1 MKIVITFLLL
11 LLAIDVTRALELKVL
26 WWNVKNFF
34 DTIDDRG
41 KDDDV
46 LTENEYIAKLQSI
59 SGAIKKIDADVVG
72 LGEIEN
78 IFVLSNIAKSSGY
91 PYYYLEEG
99 NDPRGIDVALI
110 SKYPAVYKSNRDL
123 PTPYDGNPN
132 YKFSRDCPKV
142 EIILENDVK
151 FYLLLTHLKSEYG
164 GDDKSERKRI
174 SQVYGILDILDGIYA
189 EIKDPYVLIM
199 GDFNS
204 ERYSE
209 PMNILEKSGLK
220 NVNYLYNEK
229 NVWTTNFGKKKDID
243 YFLTSD
249 ALFKKMTKY
258 KLKTIGGKYIDKIS
272 DHRPLLLEFNIK

>member
-1 MKIVITFLLL
+1 MKLILSFLFLLL
-11 LLAIDVTRALELKVL
+11 TADITRALELKVL

-34 DTIDDRG
+34 DTIDDSK

-46 LTENEYIAKLQSI
+46 LTENEYISKLQSV
-59 SGAIKKIDADVVG
+59 SGVIKNIDADFVG
-72 LGEIEN
+72 LCEIEN
-78 IFVLSNIAKSSGY
+78 ISVLSNIAKSSGY

-99 NDPRGIDVALI
+99 NDPRGIDVALL
-110 SKYPAVYKSNRDL
+110 SKYPAVYTSNRDL

-142 EIILENDVK
+142 EILFDGGVK
-151 FYLLLTHLKSEYG
+151 FFLLITHLKSEYG
-164 GDDKSERKRI
+164 GDANSERKRI
-174 SQVYGILDILDGIYA
+174 SQIYGILDILDAIYA
-189 EIKDPYVLIM
+189 ENKDPYALIM

-229 NVWTTNFGKKKDID
+229 NVWTTNFGNKKDID

-258 KLKTIGGKYIDKIS
+258 KLKTISGKYVDKIS
-272 DHRPLLLEFNIK
+272 DHRPLALEFSIK

>member
-1 MKIVITFLLL
+1 MKIIIFFLIALL
-11 LLAIDVTRALELKVL
+11 TVESTQALELKVL

-34 DTIDDRG
+34 DTVDDRG

-46 LTENEYIAKLQSI
+46 LTENEYISKLQSV
-59 SGAIKKIDADVVG
+59 SGVIKKINADFVG

-99 NDPRGIDVALI
+99 NDPRGIDVALL
-110 SKYPAVYKSNRDL
+110 SKYPAVYTSNRDL

-142 EIILENDVK
+142 EIILENGVK
-151 FYLLLTHLKSEYG
+151 FYLLLTHLKSKFG
-164 GDDKSERKRI
+164 GDANSERKRI
-174 SQVYGILDILDGIYA
+174 SQIYGILDILDGIYA
-189 EIKDPYVLIM
+189 ENNEPYVLIM

-220 NVNYLYNEK
+220 NINYLYNEK
-229 NVWTTNFGKKKDID
+229 NIWTTNFGKKKDID
-243 YFLTSD
+243 YFLVNE
-249 ALFKKMTKY
+249 AFFKKITKY
-258 KLKTIGGKYIDKIS
+258 KLKTFGGKYIDKIS
-272 DHRPLLLEFNIK
+272 DHRPLLLEFSVK